1 MLILLF
7 WGGEHDKP
15 SGIAHNSGIR
25 SSTMHFL
32 ISSII
37 FMGLLFSSPLLI
49 FLYILFW
56 VGEHGKPS
64 GAICNSG
71 TRCSCAHFNFII
83 VGSLFSLP
91 LHFFLVLLVFG
102 SGFFWGHE

>member
-1 MLILLF
+1 
-7 WGGEHDKP
+7 
-15 SGIAHNSGIR
+15 
-25 SSTMHFL
+25 
-32 ISSII
+32 
-37 FMGLLFSSPLLI
+37 MGLLFSSPLLI

-64 GAICNSG
+64 GATCNSG

-83 VGSLFSLP
+83 MGSLFSLP

-102 SGFFWGHE
+102 SGFFGDMNKEETLSMFIHARKLFPNHVFKMHGAFLL